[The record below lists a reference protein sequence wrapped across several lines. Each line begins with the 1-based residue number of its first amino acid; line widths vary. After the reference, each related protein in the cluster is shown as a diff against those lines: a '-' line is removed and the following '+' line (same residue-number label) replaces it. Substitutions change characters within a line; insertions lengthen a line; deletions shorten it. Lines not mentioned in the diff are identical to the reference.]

1 MNPLLSLVLL
11 VGGLRAA
18 RRQVTAPGELLRAP
32 GPADAAVAAGL
43 VGLVALLALTGVV
56 VACCAVGLAVVLF
69 V

>member
-18 RRQVTAPGELLRAP
+18 RTQGASDALVRTP
-32 GPADAAVAAGL
+32 GPADAAVVAGL

-56 VACCAVGLAVVLF
+56 LACCALGLAVVLF